1 MHRIREWRT
10 KLEFFYLFGHKHVYS
25 RNQRRAGH
33 VRPLLA
39 LSSRHI
45 QFKSFRFP
53 LSRLQN
59 LRKILLLLLLLRLET
74 ERQGR
79 HNGFQFAFPVV
90 LDLGV
95 GTPHLV
101 HLRLTSHLAGRH
113 ARQRFERQLV
123 SGPVWHMPSGSVQLR
138 NCAA

>member
-10 KLEFFYLFGHKHVYS
+10 KLEFFFYLFGHKHVYS

-39 LSSRHI
+39 LSSSHI

-59 LRKILLLLLLLRLET
+59 LRKILLLLLLMET

-95 GTPHLV
+95 GTPHL
-101 HLRLTSHLAGRH
+101 RLTSHLVDTRAQVLKG
-113 ARQRFERQLV
+113 
-123 SGPVWHMPSGSVQLR
+123 
-138 NCAA
+138 N